1 METNEKNVQEPVD
14 ILAKQRTL
22 PKLSSP
28 VPGICSKCSLSNF
41 FVKSD
46 PINLLKQTMCNHYA
60 NLLNMTDEEYE
71 EKVRFERRLRD
82 FLLSICKRRPEGHA
96 RKDES

>member
-1 METNEKNVQEPVD
+1 
-14 ILAKQRTL
+14 
-22 PKLSSP
+22 
-28 VPGICSKCSLSNF
+28 
-41 FVKSD
+41 
-46 PINLLKQTMCNHYA
+46 
-60 NLLNMTDEEYE
+60 MTDEEYE

>member
-1 METNEKNVQEPVD
+1 MLKMQ
-14 ILAKQRTL
+14 
-22 PKLSSP
+22 
-28 VPGICSKCSLSNF
+28 
-41 FVKSD
+41 FVKFLFKSD